1 VRTLRR
7 HSWLLSALLTSLAAS
22 ATARD
27 AAAQEPAAEAEF
39 GPVALKVDATG
50 WALDERSV
58 RAAILQELEL
68 DERAPPG
75 QAPMAIALRA
85 VSGGDLTVTIHAG
98 AGQDLSRSVTA
109 PARADEVPEVT
120 ALLVGNL
127 ARDEAGDLLARLRTP
142 EPTRAPEATPALA
155 EEQLPLDSVNLSLVY
170 PLTLRERTDERR
182 FALELGLF
190 YSRIG
195 ALSGVA
201 LELGGIAHVLGRVDG
216 FMLGGIGYWH
226 GGAAEGVRI
235 GGVLGVGGTG
245 LDGLSLAGAVTVER
259 GDVSGG
265 QISGV
270 SNIASGD
277 LDGVQLTAGLNLAG
291 AVEGA
296 QVSGIFNL
304 ARGVEGAQLG
314 SGVNQARGDVAGWQ
328 VAGLANLA
336 HALHGAQLAA
346 GVNLAGGAVEG
357 AQAAGIFNLAQG
369 DLDGV
374 QLSGGVNLA
383 EHIQGMQ
390 ISVLNIGGDVSGGQ
404 IGIVNV
410 ARDVDGVQLGVVNVA
425 REVDGVSLAMVPY
438 SKRGRTQGVVW
449 YGSSTPF
456 NVGVRFHTGA
466 LYVMPTF
473 GYDPRGSAVI
483 VEPIDG
489 DYAPGLSLG
498 YRLSIDRAFADVDA
512 NYTNRSDGAN
522 YDEHDVELR
531 YRLLG
536 GFQLVPDFGV
546 FAGGGVRHHFRTQG
560 PADASVKP
568 EFSVGIQVL

>member
-1 VRTLRR
+1 
-7 HSWLLSALLTSLAAS
+7 LLLCALLTSLGGSVAARE
-22 ATARD
+22 AL
-27 AAAQEPAAEAEF
+27 AQEPAAEAEI
-39 GPVALKVDATG
+39 GPVALQVEATG

-58 RAAILQELEL
+58 RAAILRELEL
-68 DERAPPG
+68 DDRAPSG

-127 ARDEAGDLLARLRTP
+127 ARDEAGDLLARLLTP
-142 EPTRAPEATPALA
+142 EPAVALEPAPAPVEA
-155 EEQLPLDSVNLSLVY
+155 EKQLPLDSVNLSLVY

-182 FALELGLF
+182 FALEVGLF

-195 ALSGVA
+195 ALSGVG
-201 LELGGIAHVLGRVDG
+201 LELGGVAHVLGRVDG

-245 LDGLSLAGAVTVER
+245 LEGVSLAGAVTVER

-270 SNIASGD
+270 TNIASGE
-277 LDGVQLTAGLNLAG
+277 LDGIQLAGGLNLAG

-304 ARGVEGAQLG
+304 AHGVDGAQLG
-314 SGVNQARGDVAGWQ
+314 AGVNQARGDVAGWQ
-328 VAGLANLA
+328 VGGIANLA
-336 HALHGAQLAA
+336 HALDGAQLA
-346 GVNLAGGAVEG
+346 GGINLARGSVEG
-357 AQAAGIFNLAQG
+357 AQTAGVANLAVG

-374 QLSGGVNLA
+374 QLSAGLNLA
-383 EHIQGMQ
+383 ERISGMQ

-410 ARDVDGVQLGVVNVA
+410 ARDVEGVQLGIVNVA
-425 REVDGVSLAMVPY
+425 REVDGVSLGMVPY

-449 YGSSTPF
+449 YGTSTPF

-483 VEPIDG
+483 LEPIDG

-498 YRLSIDRAFADVDA
+498 YRLTIDRAFADLDA
-512 NYTNRSDGAN
+512 NYTSRSDGAD

-536 GFQLVPDFGV
+536 GFQLVRNFGV

-560 PADASVKP
+560 PADTSVNP

>member
-1 VRTLRR
+1 M
-7 HSWLLSALLTSLAAS
+7 
-22 ATARD
+22 
-27 AAAQEPAAEAEF
+27 
-39 GPVALKVDATG
+39 GPVALQVEATG
-50 WALDERSV
+50 WALDERTV
-58 RAAILQELEL
+58 RDAILRELEL
-68 DERAPPG
+68 DSTAAPG

-85 VSGGDLTVTIHAG
+85 VSGGELTVTIHAS
-98 AGQDLSRSVTA
+98 AGQDLSRSVAA

-127 ARDEAGDLLARLRTP
+127 ARDEAGDLLARLRAP
-142 EPTRAPEATPALA
+142 EPAAPVTEPPLA
-155 EEQLPLDSVNLSLVY
+155 ERELPLDSVNLSLVY

-182 FALELGLF
+182 FALEVGLF

-195 ALSGVA
+195 ALSGLG
-201 LELGGIAHVLGRVDG
+201 LELGGVAHVLGRVDG
-216 FMLGGIGYWH
+216 LMLGGIGYWH
-226 GGAAEGVRI
+226 GGAAEGVRV

-245 LDGLSLAGAVTVER
+245 LDGLSLAGALTVER

-270 SNIASGD
+270 TNVTTGD
-277 LDGVQLTAGLNLAG
+277 LDGFQLTGALNVAGAVEGLQIGGAANLSRALDGAQFTGGVNVARGDVGGWQLGGISNIAHAVDGAQLGGGVNLAQG

-296 QVSGIFNL
+296 QIGGI
-304 ARGVEGAQLG
+304 
-314 SGVNQARGDVAGWQ
+314 S
-328 VAGLANLA
+328 
-336 HALHGAQLAA
+336 
-346 GVNLAGGAVEG
+346 
-357 AQAAGIFNLAQG
+357 NLAQG

-374 QLSGGVNLA
+374 QISGGLNLA
-383 EHIQGMQ
+383 ERISGMQ

-404 IGIVNV
+404 VGIVNV

-425 REVDGVSLAMVPY
+425 REVDGVSLGLVPY
-438 SKRGRTQGVVW
+438 SQRGRTQAVAW

-466 LYVMPTF
+466 LYVMPTL

-498 YRLSIDRAFADVDA
+498 YRLNIDRAFADLDV
-512 NYTNRSDGAN
+512 NFTNRSDGRD
-522 YDEHDVELR
+522 YDEHDIELR

-536 GFQLVPDFGV
+536 GYQLTRMFGV

-560 PADASVKP
+560 ASDSSVDP